1 MAILSL
7 GKMMSGSKKSTGKS
21 GRGSSMNFTKR
32 INPGRMLGR
41 SLSGA
46 KSRFVGNIG
55 SGDMG
60 YQAISKGYRL
70 ARGLARGFGLSK
82 REKESSAASSPGGSP
97 VQSATSLES
106 FKNFKIVVFRKLDT
120 IIDLLGKLQLSK
132 PIAPPPSPAELPV
145 EEGAPEKD
153 KPLNLGFLAGLLSGL
168 AMKYFIA
175 PLVRIFKNIIRMI
188 TRLWDGLKRLFM
200 SVVNKIK
207 SIFRSLW
214 RMVTAVKNLFVR
226 LVRFIAGLIPKIA
239 GALKEIGKS
248 IGKFFKD
255 AFRAAKDYIIKR
267 LLGVKNFIAKMAAR
281 ALSSLGK
288 MLLRLVPGAGALA
301 ALLKGNPNA
310 AKAVAAAR
318 AWGRPKPA
326 WGAAGGAH
334 DIGQFMS
341 DFDPAKSQGKGM
353 KLLKSIARLP
363 VIGTMATLGFI
374 AYEINEVD
382 KALENK
388 EINEKEHNIKVGNI
402 IISNIGS
409 AIGGALGFALGV
421 KLMALSTAGGAA
433 VGAALGAVFGLGVG
447 AIPGAALGT
456 AAGFGVGLVALL
468 GSTVAGALAGDF
480 LLGKVFEFF
489 GGDYEK
495 IGEFIASLR
504 EEPPKMQRAK
514 VLADTLQV
522 MDLNKKFPE
531 QLRLNSQI
539 ALKILKDMSEQ
550 KDISPEEYN
559 DAKKKIEEAAGAPT
573 GKKFSRAEQNAAD
586 AEAGKQHRER
596 EAAKAAAAA
605 KTAPAPT
612 TPATPAASAPAP
624 ADTPAASAPAP
635 APAPADTPAAT
646 TTPASAPVP
655 EPQPPQQ
662 QASAVQP
669 VPPAPTSESQ
679 NASNVVIN
687 RQTIVTQ
694 TNNVSPVAAARTA
707 TPSPSPFPA
716 FYP

>member
-1 MAILSL
+1 
-7 GKMMSGSKKSTGKS
+7 MMSGSKRSTGKS

-32 INPGRMLGR
+32 IDPGRMLRR

-46 KSRFVGNIG
+46 RSRFVGNIG

-70 ARGLARGFGLSK
+70 ARGLARGFNLSK
-82 REKESSAASSPGGSP
+82 KEKESSAASSSGGSP
-97 VQSATSLES
+97 VQSATSLEN

-132 PIAPPPSPAELPV
+132 PIAAPPSASGPPV

-175 PLVRIFKNIIRMI
+175 PLVRIFKNIIGMI

-239 GALKEIGKS
+239 GALKAIGKS

-267 LLGVKNFIAKMAAR
+267 LLGVANFIAKMAAR

-288 MLLRLVPGAGALA
+288 MLLNLVPGAGALA
-301 ALLKGNPNA
+301 ALLKGNPKAAKALNA
-310 AKAVAAAR
+310 AKPKPPSVPVAAA
-318 AWGRPKPA
+318 AAKGTGNGMKFLGKLAGLP
-326 WGAAGGAH
+326 GLGTIIAAGIA
-334 DIGQFMS
+334 IS
-341 DFDPAKSQGKGM
+341 DMQKADKDLLDE
-353 KLLKSIARLP
+353 KLTPI
-363 VIGTMATLGFI
+363 
-374 AYEINEVD
+374 
-382 KALENK
+382 
-388 EINEKEHNIKVGNI
+388 EHKKKVGTIAINA
-402 IISNIGS
+402 IGS
-409 AIGGALGFALGV
+409 L
-421 KLMALSTAGGAA
+421 AGGTFGAWA
-433 VGAALGAVFGLGVG
+433 GAALGAPVFLVG
-447 AIPGAALGT
+447 AIPGAFIG
-456 AAGFGVGLVALL
+456 GVL
-468 GSTVAGALAGDF
+468 GSLAGEW
-480 LLGKVFEFF
+480 LAGWVFEKF

-495 IGEFIASLR
+495 FGEFIDNLSNLDPGPANEKVARHIGFLQTYKNL
-504 EEPPKMQRAK
+504 ETNPKNKQTLNTLGKRLEAMKENGDITDDEYKKTMSMIENITKGPEK
-514 VLADTLQV
+514 VKVPA
-522 MDLNKKFPE
+522 
-531 QLRLNSQI
+531 
-539 ALKILKDMSEQ
+539 
-550 KDISPEEYN
+550 
-559 DAKKKIEEAAGAPT
+559 
-573 GKKFSRAEQNAAD
+573 
-586 AEAGKQHRER
+586 
-596 EAAKAAAAA
+596 
-605 KTAPAPT
+605 APAATPVRWWPAT
-612 TPATPAASAPAP
+612 PAAPAATPAPTPATPAASAPAP

-635 APAPADTPAAT
+635 ADTPAAT
-646 TTPASAPVP
+646 PTPIPAPVP

-679 NASNVVIN
+679 NPSNVVIN
-687 RQTIVTQ
+687 RQT
-694 TNNVSPVAAARTA
+694 NVSQNNTVLPVSAASRAIPPPM
-707 TPSPSPFPA
+707 PSWA
-716 FYP
+716 

>member
-7 GKMMSGSKKSTGKS
+7 GKMMSGSKRSTGKS

-32 INPGRMLGR
+32 IDPGRMLRR

-46 KSRFVGNIG
+46 RSRFVGNIG

-70 ARGLARGFGLSK
+70 SRGLARGFNLSK
-82 REKESSAASSPGGSP
+82 KEKESSAASSSGGSP
-97 VQSATSLES
+97 VQSATSLEN

-132 PIAPPPSPAELPV
+132 PIAAPPSASGPPV

-175 PLVRIFKNIIRMI
+175 PLVRIFKNIIGMI

-226 LVRFIAGLIPKIA
+226 LVKFIAGFIPKIA
-239 GALKEIGKS
+239 GALKAIGKS

-288 MLLRLVPGAGALA
+288 MLLKLVPGAGALA
-301 ALLKGNPNA
+301 ALLKGNPKA
-310 AKAVAAAR
+310 AKAVTD
-318 AWGRPKPA
+318 
-326 WGAAGGAH
+326 AGGGPRPPSGAGAGPSMSPA
-334 DIGQFMS
+334 DI
-341 DFDPAKSQGKGM
+341 AKSQGKGM
-353 KLLKSIARLP
+353 KLLKSFAKLP
-363 VIGTMATLGFI
+363 VIGPALTLGFI
-374 AYEINEVD
+374 AYEINEAD
-382 KALENK
+382 EALANNK
-388 EINEKEHNIKVGNI
+388 MSKEDHNKKVGDI

-409 AIGGALGFALGV
+409 AIGGALGLALGV
-421 KLMALSTAGGAA
+421 KLMALSTAAGATGGAA
-433 VGAALGAVFGLGVG
+433 VGAVLGLGVG
-447 AIPGAALGT
+447 AIPGAALGG

-468 GSTVAGALAGDF
+468 GSTVAGALGGDY

-495 IGEFIASLR
+495 VGEFIASLR
-504 EEPPKMQRAK
+504 EEPPAKMQRAGQ
-514 VLADTLQV
+514 LAATFTEL
-522 MDLNKKFPE
+522 KKDDFPE
-531 QLRLNSQI
+531 QRRRIRLN
-539 ALKILKDMSEQ
+539 ALNLLKTMSEQ

-559 DAKKKIEEAAGAPT
+559 DAKKKIEEA
-573 GKKFSRAEQNAAD
+573 GKKFSPAGQNEAV
-586 AEAGKQHRER
+586 AEAGKQHREDRKR
-596 EAAKAAAAA
+596 EAAKAAA

-624 ADTPAASAPAP
+624 ADTPAA
-635 APAPADTPAAT
+635 TPS
-646 TTPASAPVP
+646 PRPAPVP
-655 EPQPPQQ
+655 EPQTPQQ

-679 NASNVVIN
+679 NPLNVVIN
-687 RQTIVTQ
+687 SQSNVTQ

-707 TPSPSPFPA
+707 TPPPSPFPA

>member
-1 MAILSL
+1 
-7 GKMMSGSKKSTGKS
+7 MMSGSKRSTGKS

-32 INPGRMLGR
+32 IDPGRMLRR

-60 YQAISKGYRL
+60 YRAVSKGYRL
-70 ARGLARGFGLSK
+70 ARGLARGFNLSK
-82 REKESSAASSPGGSP
+82 KEKESSAASSSGGSP
-97 VQSATSLES
+97 VQSATSLEN

-132 PIAPPPSPAELPV
+132 PIAAPPSASGPPV

-175 PLVRIFKNIIRMI
+175 PLVRIFKNIIGMI
-188 TRLWDGLKRLFM
+188 TRLWNGLKRLFM

-226 LVRFIAGLIPKIA
+226 LVKFIAGFIPKIA
-239 GALKEIGKS
+239 GALKKIGKS

-288 MLLRLVPGAGALA
+288 MLLKLVPGAGALA
-301 ALLKGNPNA
+301 ALLKGNPKA
-310 AKAVAAAR
+310 AKAVT
-318 AWGRPKPA
+318 
-326 WGAAGGAH
+326 AAGGGPRPPSGAGARPSMSPA
-334 DIGQFMS
+334 DIEEAL
-341 DFDPAKSQGKGM
+341 AKKQGKGW
-353 KLLKSIARLP
+353 KFLKAIKGLP
-363 VIGTMATLGFI
+363 GIGTALTLGLM
-374 AYEINEVD
+374 AYEINEAD
-382 KALENK
+382 KALEKNVIDQK
-388 EINEKEHNIKVGNI
+388 QHNERVGNI

-421 KLMALSTAGGAA
+421 KLMALSTTAGAAGGAA
-433 VGAALGAVFGLGVG
+433 VGAVLGLGVG
-447 AIPGAALGT
+447 AIPGAALGG

-468 GSTVAGALAGDF
+468 GSTVAGALGGDY

-495 IGEFIASLR
+495 VGEFIASLR
-504 EEPPKMQRAK
+504 EEPPAKMQRAGQ
-514 VLADTLQV
+514 LAATFTEL
-522 MDLNKKFPE
+522 KKDDFPE
-531 QLRLNSQI
+531 QRRRIRLN
-539 ALKILKDMSEQ
+539 ALNLLKTMSEQ

-559 DAKKKIEEAAGAPT
+559 DAKKKIEALTDAGPT
-573 GKKFSRAEQNAAD
+573 GKKLSRAEQIAAD
-586 AEAGKQHRER
+586 AEAAKQHR
-596 EAAKAAAAA
+596 
-605 KTAPAPT
+605 APA
-612 TPATPAASAPAP
+612 ATPAASAPAP
-624 ADTPAASAPAP
+624 AATPVAGPAAPTPAPTATPTPAP
-635 APAPADTPAAT
+635 APT
-646 TTPASAPVP
+646 P
-655 EPQPPQQ
+655 EPQTPQQ

-679 NASNVVIN
+679 NPLNVVIN
-687 RQTIVTQ
+687 SQSNVTQ

-707 TPSPSPFPA
+707 TPPPSPFPA

>member
-7 GKMMSGSKKSTGKS
+7 GKMMSGSKRSTGKS

-32 INPGRMLGR
+32 IDPGRMLRR

-60 YQAISKGYRL
+60 YRAVSKGYRL
-70 ARGLARGFGLSK
+70 ARGLARGFNLSK
-82 REKESSAASSPGGSP
+82 KEKESSAASSSGGSP
-97 VQSATSLES
+97 VQSATSLEN

-132 PIAPPPSPAELPV
+132 PIAAPPSASGPPV

-175 PLVRIFKNIIRMI
+175 PLVRIFKNIIGMI
-188 TRLWDGLKRLFM
+188 TRLWNGLKRLFM

-226 LVRFIAGLIPKIA
+226 LVKFIAGFIPKIA
-239 GALKEIGKS
+239 GALKKIGKS

-288 MLLRLVPGAGALA
+288 MLLKLVPGAGALA
-301 ALLKGNPNA
+301 ALLKGNPKA
-310 AKAVAAAR
+310 AKAVT
-318 AWGRPKPA
+318 
-326 WGAAGGAH
+326 AAGGAPSGTGAKPSMSPT
-334 DIGQFMS
+334 DIN
-341 DFDPAKSQGKGM
+341 KSQGKGM
-353 KLLKSIARLP
+353 KLLKAFAKLP
-363 VIGTMATLGFI
+363 VIGPALTLGFI
-374 AYEINEVD
+374 AYEINEAD
-382 KALENK
+382 EALANNK
-388 EINEKEHNIKVGNI
+388 MSKEDHNKKVGDI

-409 AIGGALGFALGV
+409 AIGGALGLALGV
-421 KLMALSTAGGAA
+421 KLMALSTAAGATGGAA
-433 VGAALGAVFGLGVG
+433 VGAVLGLGVG
-447 AIPGAALGT
+447 AIPGAALGG

-468 GSTVAGALAGDF
+468 GSTVGGALAGEW
-480 LLGKVFEFF
+480 LLKQVFEKF

-495 IGEFIASLR
+495 LGEFIADIRPES
-504 EEPPKMQRAK
+504 KSIHDAKVQRAK

-522 MDLNKKFPE
+522 MDLTKYPE

-559 DAKKKIEEAAGAPT
+559 DAKKKIEEA
-573 GKKFSRAEQNAAD
+573 GKKFSPAGQNEAV
-586 AEAGKQHRER
+586 AEAGKQHREDRKR
-596 EAAKAAAAA
+596 EAAKAAA

-624 ADTPAASAPAP
+624 ADTPAATPTPIPAP
-635 APAPADTPAAT
+635 T
-646 TTPASAPVP
+646 P
-655 EPQPPQQ
+655 EPQTPQQ

-679 NASNVVIN
+679 NPLNVVIN
-687 RQTIVTQ
+687 SQSNVTQ

-707 TPSPSPFPA
+707 TPPPSPFPA

>member
-7 GKMMSGSKKSTGKS
+7 GKMMSGSKRSTGKS

-32 INPGRMLGR
+32 IDPGRMLGR

-46 KSRFVGNIG
+46 RSRFVGNIG

-60 YQAISKGYRL
+60 YQAVAKGYRL

-82 REKESSAASSPGGSP
+82 KEKERSAASSSGGSP

-132 PIAPPPSPAELPV
+132 PIAPPPSPSGPPV

-175 PLVRIFKNIIRMI
+175 PLVRIFKNIIGMI

-226 LVRFIAGLIPKIA
+226 LVKFIAGLIPKIA

-248 IGKFFKD
+248 IGKFFKN
-255 AFRAAKDYIIKR
+255 AFQAAKDYIIKK

-288 MLLRLVPGAGALA
+288 MLIRLVPGGAEALK
-301 ALLKGNPNA
+301 ALLKGNPGA
-310 AKAVAAAR
+310 ARAVAAAE
-318 AWGRPKPA
+318 K
-326 WGAAGGAH
+326 AAGTAKAAAAAGEKAVGRVMIAA
-334 DIGQFMS
+334 DI
-341 DFDPAKSQGKGM
+341 DDAIAKKSGKGW
-353 KLLKSIARLP
+353 KFLKAIKGLP
-363 VIGTMATLGFI
+363 GIGTALTLGVM
-374 AYEINEVD
+374 AYEINEAD
-382 KALENK
+382 KALENNK
-388 EINEKEHNIKVGNI
+388 IDQKQHNEKVGNI

-409 AIGGALGFALGV
+409 AIGGALGFALGM
-421 KLMALSTAGGAA
+421 KLMALSTTGGATA
-433 VGAALGAVFGLGVG
+433 GAAAGAVLGLGVG
-447 AIPGAALGT
+447 AIPGAVIGG

-468 GSTVAGALAGDF
+468 GSTLAFSLGGDY
-480 LLGKVFEFF
+480 LLGKVFEFY

-495 IGEFIASLR
+495 VGEFIASLR
-504 EEPPKMQRAK
+504 PESAGPANEKVARA
-514 VLADTLQV
+514 
-522 MDLNKKFPE
+522 
-531 QLRLNSQI
+531 
-539 ALKILKDMSEQ
+539 
-550 KDISPEEYN
+550 
-559 DAKKKIEEAAGAPT
+559 
-573 GKKFSRAEQNAAD
+573 NAF
-586 AEAGKQHRER
+586 
-596 EAAKAAAAA
+596 A
-605 KTAPAPT
+605 KTYKDLETNPKNRQTLNTLGKRLEAMKENGDITDDEYKKTMSMIENITKGPEKVRGSATPAP

-624 ADTPAASAPAP
+624 AAPAATPAPAPATPAPVATPAPAPTTPAATPAPAAPAP
-635 APAPADTPAAT
+635 APE
-646 TTPASAPVP
+646 S
-655 EPQPPQQ
+655 QPPQQ

-679 NASNVVIN
+679 NSSNVVIN
-687 RQTIVTQ
+687 RQSTVTQ
-694 TNNVSPVAAARTA
+694 NNTVSSVSAASRAIPPPM
-707 TPSPSPFPA
+707 PSWA
-716 FYP
+716 

>member
-7 GKMMSGSKKSTGKS
+7 GKMMSGSKRSTGKS

-32 INPGRMLGR
+32 IDPGRMLRR

-46 KSRFVGNIG
+46 RSRFVGNIG

-70 ARGLARGFGLSK
+70 ARGLARGFNLSK
-82 REKESSAASSPGGSP
+82 KEKESSADSSSGGSP

-132 PIAPPPSPAELPV
+132 PIAPPPSPSGPPV

-175 PLVRIFKNIIRMI
+175 PLVRIFKNIIGMI

-248 IGKFFKD
+248 IGKFFKN
-255 AFRAAKDYIIKR
+255 AFQAAKDYIIKK

-288 MLLRLVPGAGALA
+288 MLLRLVPGGAALK
-301 ALLKGNPNA
+301 ALLKGNPG
-310 AKAVAAAR
+310 AAR
-318 AWGRPKPA
+318 AVT
-326 WGAAGGAH
+326 AAGGGPRPPSGAGAGPSMSPA
-334 DIGQFMS
+334 DI
-341 DFDPAKSQGKGM
+341 AKSQGKGM
-353 KLLKSIARLP
+353 KLLKAFVRLP
-363 VIGTMATLGFI
+363 GIGSLITLGVI
-374 AYEINEVD
+374 AYEINEAD
-382 KALENK
+382 KALEKNVIDQK
-388 EINEKEHNIKVGNI
+388 QHNEKVGNI

-421 KLMALSTAGGAA
+421 KLMALSTGAGAGT
-433 VGAALGAVFGLGVG
+433 GAVLGLGIG
-447 AIPGAALGT
+447 AIPGAAL
-456 AAGFGVGLVALL
+456 GFGVGLVALL

-480 LLGKVFEFF
+480 LLGKVFEKF

-504 EEPPKMQRAK
+504 EEPSPKIQRAK

-522 MDLNKKFPE
+522 MDLNKYPE

-539 ALKILKDMSEQ
+539 ALNLLKTMSEQ

-559 DAKKKIEEAAGAPT
+559 DAKKKIEEAAGAGST
-573 GKKFSRAEQNAAD
+573 GKQFTVAEQN
-586 AEAGKQHRER
+586 
-596 EAAKAAAAA
+596 EAAAIVARRHRAAAPPA
-605 KTAPAPT
+605 APAPT
-612 TPATPAASAPAP
+612 TPATTPAPASAPA
-624 ADTPAASAPAP
+624 TP
-635 APAPADTPAAT
+635 TP
-646 TTPASAPVP
+646 APVP
-655 EPQPPQQ
+655 ESQPPQQ

-669 VPPAPTSESQ
+669 VPPALTPESQ
-679 NASNVVIN
+679 NSSNVVIN
-687 RQTIVTQ
+687 RQT
-694 TNNVSPVAAARTA
+694 NVSQNNTVLPVSAAPRAI
-707 TPSPSPFPA
+707 SPPAPFQA
-716 FYP
+716 VYP

>member
-7 GKMMSGSKKSTGKS
+7 GKMMSGSKRSTGKS

-82 REKESSAASSPGGSP
+82 KEKERSAASSSGGSP

-153 KPLNLGFLAGLLSGL
+153 KPLNLGFLAGLLSSL
-168 AMKYFIA
+168 AMKYLIA
-175 PLVRIFKNIIRMI
+175 PLVRIFKNIIGMI

-239 GALKEIGKS
+239 GALKAIGKS
-248 IGKFFKD
+248 IGKFFKN
-255 AFRAAKDYIIKR
+255 AFRAAKDYIIKK
-267 LLGVKNFIAKMAAR
+267 LLGVANFIAKMAAR

-288 MLLRLVPGAGALA
+288 MLLKLVPGAGALA

-318 AWGRPKPA
+318 QRWPA
-326 WGAAGGAH
+326 GTVRDGKKVG
-334 DIGQFMS
+334 GQFMS
-341 DFDPAKSQGKGM
+341 DADIANSKGKGM
-353 KLLKSIARLP
+353 KLLRTFAKLP
-363 VIGTMATLGFI
+363 VIGPALTLGFI
-374 AYEINEVD
+374 AYEINEAD
-382 KALENK
+382 EAFANNK
-388 EINEKEHNIKVGNI
+388 MSKEDHNKKVGDI

-433 VGAALGAVFGLGVG
+433 GGAAVGAVLGLGVG
-447 AIPGAALGT
+447 AIPGAVIGG

-468 GSTVAGALAGDF
+468 GSTVGGALAGEW
-480 LLGKVFEFF
+480 LLKQVFEKF

-495 IGEFIASLR
+495 LGEFIADIRPESKSIHDA
-504 EEPPKMQRAK
+504 KMQRAK
-514 VLADTLQV
+514 VLADELDA
-522 MDLNKKFPE
+522 MSKKPGSIVAAATA
-531 QLRLNSQI
+531 LRAMTQRKDI
-539 ALKILKDMSEQ
+539 TAQEEADALK
-550 KDISPEEYN
+550 
-559 DAKKKIEEAAGAPT
+559 KIRDYYSKALNRELAAPT
-573 GKKFSRAEQNAAD
+573 PTTPATPAAS
-586 AEAGKQHRER
+586 
-596 EAAKAAAAA
+596 
-605 KTAPAPT
+605 APA
-612 TPATPAASAPAP
+612 PATPAASAPAP
-624 ADTPAASAPAP
+624 ADTPAEPAP
-635 APAPADTPAAT
+635 APAATPATPVAGPAAPTPAPTATPAA
-646 TTPASAPVP
+646 PAAPVP
-655 EPQPPQQ
+655 ESQPPQQ

-679 NASNVVIN
+679 NPLNVVIN
-687 RQTIVTQ
+687 SQSNVTQ
-694 TNNVSPVAAARTA
+694 TNNVSPVAAASRA
-707 TPSPSPFPA
+707 TTPPMPSWA
-716 FYP
+716 

>member
-1 MAILSL
+1 
-7 GKMMSGSKKSTGKS
+7 MMSGSKRSTGKS

-32 INPGRMLGR
+32 IDPGRMLRR

-70 ARGLARGFGLSK
+70 ARGLARGFNLSK
-82 REKESSAASSPGGSP
+82 KEKESSAASSSGGSP
-97 VQSATSLES
+97 VQSATSLEN

-175 PLVRIFKNIIRMI
+175 PLVRIFKNIIGMI

-239 GALKEIGKS
+239 GALKAIGKS

-255 AFRAAKDYIIKR
+255 AFRAAKDYIVKK
-267 LLGVKNFIAKMAAR
+267 LLGVANFIAKMAAR

-288 MLLRLVPGAGALA
+288 MLLKLVPGAGALA
-301 ALLKGNPNA
+301 ALIKNNPKA
-310 AKAVAAAR
+310 AKAVT
-318 AWGRPKPA
+318 
-326 WGAAGGAH
+326 AAGGGPRPPSGAGAGPSMSPA
-334 DIGQFMS
+334 DI
-341 DFDPAKSQGKGM
+341 AKSQGKGM
-353 KLLKSIARLP
+353 KLLKSFAKLP
-363 VIGTMATLGFI
+363 VIGPALTLGFI
-374 AYEINEVD
+374 AYEINEAD
-382 KALENK
+382 KALKNK
-388 EINEKEHNIKVGNI
+388 EINEKEHNETVGNI

-409 AIGGALGFALGV
+409 AIGGALGLALGV
-421 KLMALSTAGGAA
+421 KLMALSTAAGATGGAA
-433 VGAALGAVFGLGVG
+433 VGAVLGLGVG
-447 AIPGAALGT
+447 AIPGAALGG
-456 AAGFGVGLVALL
+456 AAGFGVGLLALL
-468 GSTVAGALAGDF
+468 GSTVGGALAGEW
-480 LLGKVFEFF
+480 LLKQVFEKF

-504 EEPPKMQRAK
+504 EEPTKMQRAGQ
-514 VLADTLQV
+514 LAATFTELEI
-522 MDLNKKFPE
+522 NKFPE

-539 ALKILKDMSEQ
+539 ALNLLKTMSEQ

-559 DAKKKIEEAAGAPT
+559 DAKTKIEEAAGAGPT
-573 GKKFSRAEQNAAD
+573 GKKFTPAEQNAAV
-586 AEAGKQHRER
+586 ALAARQHRER

-605 KTAPAPT
+605 APAPT
-612 TPATPAASAPAP
+612 TPAATPAPVA
-624 ADTPAASAPAP
+624 TP
-635 APAPADTPAAT
+635 APAPADTPTAT
-646 TTPASAPVP
+646 PTPAPAPTP
-655 EPQPPQQ
+655 EPQTPQQ

-679 NASNVVIN
+679 NPLNVVIN
-687 RQTIVTQ
+687 SQSNVTQ

-707 TPSPSPFPA
+707 TPPPSPFPA

>member
-7 GKMMSGSKKSTGKS
+7 GKMMSGSKRSTGKS

-32 INPGRMLGR
+32 IDPGRMLRR

-60 YQAISKGYRL
+60 YRAVSKGYRL
-70 ARGLARGFGLSK
+70 ARGLARGFNLSK
-82 REKESSAASSPGGSP
+82 KEKESSAASSSGGSP
-97 VQSATSLES
+97 VQSATSLEN

-132 PIAPPPSPAELPV
+132 PIAAPPSASGPPV

-175 PLVRIFKNIIRMI
+175 PLVRIFKNIIGMI

-239 GALKEIGKS
+239 GALKAIGKS

-301 ALLKGNPNA
+301 ALLKGNPKA
-310 AKAVAAAR
+310 AKAVT
-318 AWGRPKPA
+318 
-326 WGAAGGAH
+326 AAGGGPRPPSGAGARPSMSPA
-334 DIGQFMS
+334 DIEEAL
-341 DFDPAKSQGKGM
+341 AKKQGKGW
-353 KLLKSIARLP
+353 KFLKAIKGLP
-363 VIGTMATLGFI
+363 GIGTALTLGLM
-374 AYEINEVD
+374 AYEINEAD
-382 KALENK
+382 EALANNK
-388 EINEKEHNIKVGNI
+388 MSKEDHNKKVGDI

-409 AIGGALGFALGV
+409 AIGGALGLALGV
-421 KLMALSTAGGAA
+421 KLMALSTAAGATGGAA
-433 VGAALGAVFGLGVG
+433 VGAVLGLGVG
-447 AIPGAALGT
+447 AIPGAALGG

-468 GSTVAGALAGDF
+468 GSTVGGALAGEW
-480 LLGKVFEFF
+480 LLKQVFEKF

-495 IGEFIASLR
+495 LGEFIADIRPES
-504 EEPPKMQRAK
+504 KSIHDAKVQRAK

-522 MDLNKKFPE
+522 MDLTKYPE

-559 DAKKKIEEAAGAPT
+559 DAKKKIEEA
-573 GKKFSRAEQNAAD
+573 GKKFSPAGQNEAV
-586 AEAGKQHRER
+586 AEAGKQHREDRKR
-596 EAAKAAAAA
+596 EAAKAAAA
-605 KTAPAPT
+605 KKKK
-612 TPATPAASAPAP
+612 
-624 ADTPAASAPAP
+624 
-635 APAPADTPAAT
+635 
-646 TTPASAPVP
+646 
-655 EPQPPQQ
+655 
-662 QASAVQP
+662 
-669 VPPAPTSESQ
+669 
-679 NASNVVIN
+679 
-687 RQTIVTQ
+687 
-694 TNNVSPVAAARTA
+694 
-707 TPSPSPFPA
+707 
-716 FYP
+716 